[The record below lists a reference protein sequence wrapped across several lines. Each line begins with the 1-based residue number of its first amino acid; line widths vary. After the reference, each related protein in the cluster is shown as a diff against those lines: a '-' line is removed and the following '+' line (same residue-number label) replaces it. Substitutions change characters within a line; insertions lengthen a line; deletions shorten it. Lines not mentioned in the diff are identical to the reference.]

1 MSKPRMCP
9 HCRAFVDSKQK
20 TCEYCNNPL
29 PVTAGRR
36 LIREQR
42 MRRAGAQV
50 GFTTMILLL
59 INAGLFATSWILTL
73 RFTGDSGFLGGIDG
87 QVLHILGAKFS
98 LSIQLHGEWWRLI
111 TANFLHGGLLH
122 LGFNTM
128 SLFNLGPLAEEIF
141 GTSRYLVLYLG
152 SGFCG
157 FLAST
162 LWSDSLSIG
171 ASASICGL
179 IGAMYAFGRINTNSQ
194 LRSVA
199 LRWIIAIGVFGLLFP
214 AIDNAAHLGGLLA
227 GFGFAYVCGSPGRDA
242 NSEAI
247 WRGISIGAGTIT
259 VAAFFMAYRNFS
271 LATG

>member
-1 MSKPRMCP
+1 MPKPRMCP
-9 HCRAFVDSKQK
+9 HCRAFIDSQQK
-20 TCEYCNNPL
+20 TCEYCGNPL
-29 PVTAGRR
+29 PMTAARR
-36 LIREQR
+36 LIREER

-59 INAGLFATSWILTL
+59 INAALFAVSWILTL

-87 QVLHILGAKFS
+87 NVLHILGAKFS

-152 SGFCG
+152 SGACG

-179 IGAMYAFGRINTNSQ
+179 IGAMYGFGRINTNSQ

-199 LRWIIAIGVFGLLFP
+199 LRWIIAIGIFGLLFP
-214 AIDNAAHLGGLLA
+214 AIDNAAHLGGLAA
-227 GFGFAYVCGSPGRDA
+227 GFGFAYVCGTPGRD
-242 NSEAI
+242 SDREAI
-247 WRGISIGAGTIT
+247 WRGISIGAGTVT
-259 VAAFFMAYRNFS
+259 AAAFFMAYRNFA